1 MRTKHAL
8 LPVAAAMAMIL
19 GGCGKADTSQS
30 VIGQAEGAVT
40 NVRDSAQVYA
50 PDQLKSAEAK
60 LAQMKADHE
69 DKDYK
74 AVLAAVPDMNAQ
86 IKTINDAVAAKQVAA
101 VAAEQEWSTMNQ
113 EIPKDV
119 ELIQA
124 RVDELSAGKA
134 KLPKDVTK
142 ETVATAKTEL
152 ETVKATWAEATDEA
166 SSGKLVEAT
175 EKGRTVAAKVEEL
188 KTQLGVTE
196 EAAPALASTAPASIA
211 G

>member
-40 NVRDSAQVYA
+40 NVRDSAQAYA
-50 PDQLKSAEAK
+50 PEELKSAEAK

-69 DKDYK
+69 EKDYK

-101 VAAEQEWSTMNQ
+101 VAAEEEWTALNQ

-119 ELIQA
+119 EVIQA
-124 RVDELSAGKA
+124 RVDELSSSAA

-142 ETVATAKTEL
+142 EAYESAKAKIDEL
-152 ETVKATWAEATDEA
+152 KAEWAAAEAAHAEGRAIEA
-166 SSGKLVEAT
+166 A
-175 EKGRTVAAKVEEL
+175 EKARAAEL
-188 KTQLGVTE
+188 KAQEVSEQLATPK
-196 EAAPALASTAPASIA
+196 A
-211 G
+211 

>member
-19 GGCGKADTSQS
+19 GGCGKADTSTS

-40 NVRDSAQVYA
+40 SVRDSAQVYA
-50 PDQLKSAEAK
+50 PEELKSAEAK

-69 DKDYK
+69 EKDYK
-74 AVLAAVPDMNAQ
+74 SVLAAVPDMNAQ

-101 VAAEQEWSTMNQ
+101 VAAEQEWTALNQ

-119 ELIQA
+119 EVIQA
-124 RVDELSAGKA
+124 RVDELSVAS

-152 ETVKATWAEATDEA
+152 ETVKATWAEATAEA

-175 EKGRTVAAKVEEL
+175 EKARTVAAKVEEL